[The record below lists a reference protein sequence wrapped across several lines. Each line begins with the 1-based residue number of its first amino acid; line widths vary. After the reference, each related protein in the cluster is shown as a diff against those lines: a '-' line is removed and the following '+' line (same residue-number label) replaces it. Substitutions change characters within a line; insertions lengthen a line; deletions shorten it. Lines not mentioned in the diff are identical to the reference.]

1 MNRVVYALCLVAAG
15 LLTAPSAHGQVIRG
29 TVVEAGTNRPLR
41 DVSIALLTTDGR
53 AMVTTVSDSTG
64 SFWMRAARFGSFRI
78 RAERIGMTDVT
89 TQPLEITDG
98 ATEIVLR
105 MAETAVPLEPL
116 TVAARGVDA
125 ELGPLRGYYERMRW
139 NQRAGIGRFITRD
152 AIELRNPGN
161 ISDMLRELPR
171 ITVTRARGT
180 GQFVTVRGGGRAG
193 ECNPA
198 LFIDGTRINRRDRA
212 YVDEYVRPADVEG
225 VEVYVG
231 LAQLP
236 GAYHDENGCGVILVW
251 TRRGTDSGSPMTW
264 RRALVGVGILGLIL
278 FLTNR

>member
-1 MNRVVYALCLVAAG
+1 MNRVVYASCLMAVG
-15 LLTAPSAHGQVIRG
+15 LLAAQPARAQVIRG
-29 TVVEAGTNRPLR
+29 TVLEAETNRPLR
-41 DVSIALLTTDGR
+41 DVSISLLSADGR
-53 AMVTTVSDSTG
+53 PMVRTVSDTTG
-64 SFWMRAARFGSFRI
+64 AFWMRAARFGSFRI
-78 RAERIGMTDVT
+78 SAELIGMTDVT
-89 TQPLEITDG
+89 TEPLEITEG

-116 TVAARGVDA
+116 TVEARGADA
-125 ELGPLRGYYERMRW
+125 ALGPLRGYYERMRW

-161 ISDMLRELPR
+161 ISDMLREMPR
-171 ITVTRARGT
+171 VTVSRARGT
-180 GQFVTVRGGGRAG
+180 GPFVTVRGGGRGG

-212 YVDEYVRPADVEG
+212 YVDEYIRPADVEG

-251 TRRGTDSGSPMTW
+251 TRRGTEGGTPMNW
-264 RRALVGVGILGLIL
+264 RRALVGAGILGLIL
-278 FLTNR
+278 LITNS